1 MKILFTLTLLFL
13 FASPPKIAIL
23 TYGKSSIH
31 ARSIQ
36 NFSKNEILLGTNE
49 GSFLLVS
56 KNAKKPVSMYLP
68 KTKHLIKEI
77 RDADKNEAYLFFMQ
91 SNDSSHLLR
100 KDWEGKE
107 DILIPFTHHGKPVF
121 LDGLDVQDS
130 LGFLLGDPVDGDF
143 ALFRTLNHGE
153 TWEACPGKVKSQT
166 NEAAYAASGTT
177 NHIIGGDFV
186 FVSGG
191 DKSRFIWS
199 SDLGQTWKSYSIP
212 FESCPTCGAYS
223 MSYKNRQELVVVG
236 GDYNRPNEKKK
247 TCFYST
253 DGGLTWNE
261 SIIRPN
267 GYRSCVYY
275 AKGVYYACGTT
286 GIDYSTNAGITWNAI
301 STENA
306 LSMTADNQYL
316 YVSCVG
322 GKILKLKLL
331 KNKDIKKGER

>member
-13 FASPPKIAIL
+13 FAGPPKIAIL

-121 LDGLDVQDS
+121 LDGLVVQDS

-236 GDYNRPNEKKK
+236 GDYKRPNEKKK

-286 GIDYSTNAGITWNAI
+286 GIDYSTNAGITWNSI

>member
-1 MKILFTLTLLFL
+1 MKIIFTLSLLFL
-13 FASPPKIAIL
+13 FAGPPKIEVL

-36 NFSKNEILLGTNE
+36 NFSTNELILGTND
-49 GSFLLVS
+49 GTFLFVS
-56 KNAKKPVSMYLP
+56 KSKKKPVSMFLP
-68 KTKHLIKEI
+68 SSNYQIKEI
-77 RDADKNEAYLFFMQ
+77 RDLDKNPWFLFFMQ

-107 DILIPFTHHGKPVF
+107 DSILPFTHHGKPVF
-121 LDGLDVQDS
+121 LDGIALKDS

-143 ALFRTLNHGE
+143 ALFRTLNHGR

-177 NHIIGGDFV
+177 NHIIEGDFV

-191 DKSRFIWS
+191 EKSRLIWS

-223 MSYKNRQELVVVG
+223 MGFKNRQELVVVG
-236 GDYNRPNEKKK
+236 GDYKRPNEKRK
-247 TCFYST
+247 TCFYSYN
-253 DGGLTWNE
+253 GGLTWEE
-261 SIIRPN
+261 SLIPPN
-267 GYRSCVYY
+267 GYRSCVLY
-275 AKGVYYACGTT
+275 ANGVYYACGTT
-286 GIDYSTNAGITWNAI
+286 GIDYSTNTGITWNSI

>member
-236 GDYNRPNEKKK
+236 GDYKRPNEKKK

-286 GIDYSTNAGITWNAI
+286 GIDYSTNAGITWNSI

>member
-1 MKILFTLTLLFL
+1 MKILLSLSLLFL
-13 FASPPKIAIL
+13 FVRSPKMVVL
-23 TYGKSSIH
+23 NYGNSTIH

-36 NFSKNEILLGTNE
+36 DFSKNEILLGTNE
-49 GSFLLVS
+49 GKFLLVS

-68 KTKHLIKEI
+68 KTNYLIKEI
-77 RDADKNEAYLFFMQ
+77 RDADKNKAFLFFMQ

-107 DILIPFTHHGKPVF
+107 DTILPFTHHGKPVF
-121 LDGLDVQDS
+121 LDGIDLQDS
-130 LGFLLGDPVDGDF
+130 LGFLIGDPVDGDF
-143 ALFRTLNHGE
+143 ALFRTLNNGK

-177 NHIIGGDFV
+177 NHIIVGDFV

-191 DKSRFIWS
+191 ERSRFIWS

-223 MSYKNRQELVVVG
+223 MGYKNRQELVVVG
-236 GDYNRPNEKKK
+236 GDYKRPKETSKN
-247 TCFYST
+247 CFYSQ

-261 SIIRPN
+261 AQVPPN

-286 GIDYSTNAGITWNAI
+286 GVDYSKDGGRTWKSI

-306 LSMTADNQYL
+306 LSMTADAHYL
-316 YVSCVG
+316 YVSCMV
-322 GKILKLKLL
+322 GKILKMKLL
-331 KNKDIKKGER
+331 KK